1 MRIGI
6 AFDLKADF
14 APSKSAPGGAPVQA
28 PDAAPGEQ
36 PDDRPDDLLEEYDSP
51 TTVEAIARVLASR
64 GHEPLLLGGGR
75 RFVERALESRPELVF
90 NIAEG
95 RGSRSRE
102 AHVPA
107 VCEMLGIPCTHS
119 DPLTMAVSLDK
130 GMAKRVV
137 ASAGVPTPRFAVV
150 DDARQLADIELAYPL
165 FAKPLFEGSSMGV
178 RRRSRVESP
187 RELAARVELLLGD
200 YGEPVL
206 VEEFCA
212 GNEYTVAILGTGAN
226 AHAVSAMEVVPLVT
240 PIADFVYS
248 LEVKRNPNWREE
260 IRYDAPPRR
269 PPGDVAAIEKVAL
282 DAYRALGCR
291 DVGRVDVRCDG
302 ANAPK
307 FIEVNPLPGLAPGW
321 SDLALLWERIGRSYD
336 DLILSILD
344 QACARLRL

>member
-1 MRIGI
+1 MKIGI

-14 APSKSAPGGAPVQA
+14 DASALSAGA
-28 PDAAPGEQ
+28 
-36 PDDRPDDLLEEYDSP
+36 PDDLLEEYDSP
-51 TTVEAIARVLASR
+51 ATVEAIARVLASR

-75 RFVERALESRPELVF
+75 RFVEHLLQARPELVF

-130 GMAKRVV
+130 AMAKRVV

-150 DDARQLADIELAYPL
+150 ERLEQLDGLELAFPL

-178 RRRSRVESP
+178 RRRSRCSDRSEL
-187 RELAARVELLLGD
+187 RERVETLLSD
-200 YGEPVL
+200 YGEAVL
-206 VEEFCA
+206 VEEFC
-212 GNEYTVAILGTGAN
+212 GGHEFTVAILGTGPGARV
-226 AHAVSAMEVVPLVT
+226 VSAMEVVPLVT
-240 PIADFVYS
+240 PVADFVYS

-269 PPGDVAAIEKVAL
+269 PVREVAQIEQVAL
-282 DAYRALGCR
+282 DAYRALDCR
-291 DVGRVDVRCDG
+291 DVGRVDVRCDASG
-302 ANAPK
+302 APK
-307 FIEVNPLPGLAPGW
+307 FIELNPLPGLAPGW
-321 SDLALLWERIGRSYD
+321 SDIALLWERIGRSYD

-344 QACARLRL
+344 GACARLRI